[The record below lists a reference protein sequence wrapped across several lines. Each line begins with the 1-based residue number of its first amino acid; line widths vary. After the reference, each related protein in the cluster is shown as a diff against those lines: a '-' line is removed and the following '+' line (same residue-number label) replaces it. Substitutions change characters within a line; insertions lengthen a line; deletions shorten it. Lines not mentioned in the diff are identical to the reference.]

1 MKADKPF
8 VTAVIV
14 GAGNGTRMGG
24 KNKALIKI
32 GDKSAFRLVSEAF
45 CRSATVDDVVVVCRD
60 EAEMRAEVA
69 DLSQKSFTYVNGGKS
84 RAESVMNGIKAAKRA
99 EFYCIH
105 DCARPDCTV
114 CTLIETS
121 RNSLIGLALIAVV
134 YQFANIVFTISS
146 SYKSIPS
153 GNQSTPVALKVKL
166 SD

>member
-1 MKADKPF
+1 MRSKNWKNI
-8 VTAVIV
+8 VVILCIIIII
-14 GAGNGTRMGG
+14 AYT
-24 KNKALIKI
+24 
-32 GDKSAFRLVSEAF
+32 S
-45 CRSATVDDVVVVCRD
+45 VVF
-60 EAEMRAEVA
+60 
-69 DLSQKSFTYVNGGKS
+69 LPH
-84 RAESVMNGIKAAKRA
+84 
-99 EFYCIH
+99 IH
-105 DCARPDCTV
+105 DCVGPDCTV